1 MKSNIYANDRR
12 SKLKRENGKKDG
24 KSRALKWDEKKKR
37 KKIDDPRD
45 RKSKFV
51 YTALGVHVTHSPYI

>member
-1 MKSNIYANDRR
+1 MQMIVAQ
-12 SKLKRENGKKDG
+12 KLKKRERENGKKDG
-24 KSRALKWDEKKKR
+24 KRRAFKWE

-51 YTALGVHVTHSPYI
+51 YTALSVHVTHSPYI